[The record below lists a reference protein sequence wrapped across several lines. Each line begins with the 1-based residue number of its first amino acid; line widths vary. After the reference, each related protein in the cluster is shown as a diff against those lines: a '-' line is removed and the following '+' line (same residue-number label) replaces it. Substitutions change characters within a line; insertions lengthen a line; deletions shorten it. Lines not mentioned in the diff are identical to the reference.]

1 MAVTQWLE
9 PRFCSGIWLIR
20 GGRGAMLTWWKGESD
35 LGSVQAPQIRESSVE
50 LRDNLRALGQISAQL
65 MTRFP
70 EA

>member
-1 MAVTQWLE
+1 
-9 PRFCSGIWLIR
+9 
-20 GGRGAMLTWWKGESD
+20 MLTWWKGESD